1 MCQIIAPA
9 NYEVRDIYIF
19 YGRSDFLRIYKR
31 QNSFNNI
38 CESYKKTKS

>member
-1 MCQIIAPA
+1 MGQIIAPA
-9 NYEVRDIYIF
+9 NYEVCDIYIL
-19 YGRSDFLRIYKR
+19 YNRSDFLRIYKR